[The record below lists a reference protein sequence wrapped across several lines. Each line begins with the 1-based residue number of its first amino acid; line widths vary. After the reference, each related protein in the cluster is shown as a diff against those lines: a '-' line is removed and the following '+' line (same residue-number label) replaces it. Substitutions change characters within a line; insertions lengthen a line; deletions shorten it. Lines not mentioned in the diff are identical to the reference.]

1 MVNMNIVEL
10 IDGITGNNFIDTV
23 KVLKIK
29 YGISYMAIAE
39 ASKINRNTL
48 AGIIMSGYATESVA
62 EMGAES
68 LRRFYLGESR

>member
-10 IDGITGNNFIDTV
+10 IDGITGSNFIDTV

-29 YGISYMAIAE
+29 YGVSYTALAE

-48 AGIIMSGYATESVA
+48 AGIIMTGYATDSVA
-62 EMGAES
+62 EMGAYNI
-68 LRRFYLGESR
+68 RHYYLGESR